1 MDLNRRQRP
10 DPATADRLLA
20 GRLGAD
26 DAPPGY
32 RRVAALLGDAGS
44 GFSEPAGP
52 AEASTVSAMVAAIQA
67 APTTEL
73 APRRS
78 GMLAKVLAAKTVAIV
93 SVLAL
98 SASGA
103 AAAATGNLPDAVQDK
118 VANAAKHVGLN
129 LPQGTERVAG
139 EPCTVAGTP
148 IVARNRGQFLK
159 QVRAMNNPEALA
171 AAKKSRCGMPVN
183 SDETPGA
190 DESEAPETES
200 PGKNGKSG
208 QEHGQ
213 AGQEHGQA
221 GDDQGQAGNDQG
233 APADTPAA
241 EAPNPGGID
250 AGGATGDEANDTGQ
264 DNADPAAGEGSGN
277 ADDQPAPDDHPP
289 ADLPT
294 PDVVPPAGS

>member
-10 DPATADRLLA
+10 DPSTADRLLA
-20 GRLGAD
+20 GRIGAD

-44 GFSEPAGP
+44 GFPEPAGP
-52 AEASTVSAMVAAIQA
+52 AEAATVSVMVAAIQA
-67 APTTEL
+67 APTTEV

-103 AAAATGNLPDAVQDK
+103 AAATGNLPDAVQDK
-118 VANAAKHVGLN
+118 VANAAKHVGVN

-139 EPCTVAGTP
+139 EPCTAFGVES
-148 IVARNRGQFLK
+148 ARNRGQFLK
-159 QVRAMNNPEALA
+159 QVREQNDPDLLT

-200 PGKNGKSG
+200 PGNNGKAG
-208 QEHGQ
+208 KEHGK
-213 AGQEHGQA
+213 AGQDHGKA
-221 GDDQGQAGNDQG
+221 GDDQGETGDNQG
-233 APADTPAA
+233 APADTPAG
-241 EAPNPGGID
+241 ETPNPGGID
-250 AGGATGDEANDTGQ
+250 AGGATGDGANDTGQ
-264 DNADPAAGEGSGN
+264 EHADPAAGEGSGN
-277 ADDQPAPDDHPP
+277 ADDQPP
-289 ADLPT
+289 ADLPV